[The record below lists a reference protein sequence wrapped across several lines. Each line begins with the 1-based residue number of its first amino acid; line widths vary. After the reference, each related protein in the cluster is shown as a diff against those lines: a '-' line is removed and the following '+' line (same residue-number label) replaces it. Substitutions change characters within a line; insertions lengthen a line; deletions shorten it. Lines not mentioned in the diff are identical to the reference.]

1 MGLKKIAVL
10 GGGNG
15 AHAMAADLALKGF
28 EVNICEAPEFEEGF
42 RATLERQ
49 EISLTDIWGNEK
61 IAKLKATTNFEEAI
75 EGAHYIMIPIPAFG
89 HELFFNYIMPFLED
103 GQTIVT
109 WPGNFSA
116 LLFANMLRKKGIN
129 KHITLAEAHTLPWGC
144 RLEGQ
149 AKEYP
154 KVRIFVEAWKLLV
167 SAFPAKDTGKVMDD
181 LKKIYPVVAGENVLA
196 TSLNNPNPIVHPA
209 GTVLNAGWIDT
220 LGKDFF
226 LYKHGTTLS
235 IARVI
240 KAVYEEVSRI
250 ADAVNVKMLEYPE
263 EAFWSKGTIMS
274 VYFKAAFDK
283 EGTVGSISGPSSM
296 KSRYITEDVPYGLV
310 PIAQLAYKFN
320 VAIPIIDAVIE
331 LSSVINETDYRHQGR
346 QLEELGIA
354 DLDKDTLN
362 RVLQEGF

>member
-49 EISLTDIWGNEK
+49 EISLIDIWGNEK
-61 IAKLKATTNFEEAI
+61 IAKLNKATTNFEEAI
-75 EGAHYIMIPIPAFG
+75 EGVHYIMIPIPAFG
-89 HELFFNYIMPFLED
+89 HEHFFSSIMPFLED

-116 LLFANMLRKKGIN
+116 LLFANMLREKGIK
-129 KHITLAEAHTLPWGC
+129 KHVTLAEAHTLPWGC
-144 RLEGQ
+144 RLEGP
-149 AKEYP
+149 AR
-154 KVRIFVEAWKLLV
+154 VRVFVEAWKLLV
-167 SAFPAKDTGKVMDD
+167 SAFPAKDTGKVIDD

-196 TSLNNPNPIVHPA
+196 TSLNNPNPIVHPV

-235 IARVI
+235 IARAI

-283 EGTVGSISGPSSM
+283 EGTIGSISGPSSM

-310 PIAQLAYKFN
+310 PMAQLAYKFN
-320 VAIPIIDAVIE
+320 VAIPIIDAAIE

-354 DLDKDTLN
+354 DLDKDALSK
-362 RVLQEGF
+362 VLQEGF